1 MSTKIEPAANE
12 TSTPQVGLKGQ
23 MGVLQLVFTVV
34 AYNGPIVVFAGFLPL
49 VVLIGNGVGTPVAFL
64 VCGAVIALLA
74 YGLIKMSSK
83 LDRPGGF
90 YALITAGLGRV
101 SGLAAGLISIA
112 CYFAA
117 MIGVYALGGVGL
129 NRVVSEI
136 LGGPDLPWYLYGG
149 IMLLIVAPLGY
160 FNINLSARVLTI
172 LLLAEVALV
181 VVYDIAVLVRGGA
194 DGIGFESFSAPA
206 ITSGSIGLALLL
218 GIGLY
223 GGFEATVIFRDE
235 VKNPRRTIPIAT
247 IAVIAGL
254 AVLYSVSAWLFINS
268 YGAHAVMEVVTA
280 DYSVASTESVRE
292 YVGPVAYDLVT
303 IMIFTSSLA
312 LAIAAHN
319 VTSRY
324 LFNLSVDGIFPK
336 KLGSAHVRHVSP
348 HRASLVVTVA
358 SVIAL
363 VVTILLNVDSS
374 MVYYIFAGIYAYA
387 FVMMLTFVSLAVA
400 VYLFKN
406 RAGRSSIV
414 GGVLASVAFLIFAI
428 TLVLATQNF
437 TLLTATE
444 GVGQVILLSVI
455 WGFGI
460 VGAVLA
466 LILRVRKPEVYARI
480 GRQ

>member
-12 TSTPQVGLKGQ
+12 TSAPQVGLKGH

-34 AYNGPIVVFAGFLPL
+34 AYNGPIVVFAGFMP
-49 VVLIGNGVGTPVAFL
+49 VAVLIGNGVGTPVAIL

-74 YGLIKMSSK
+74 YGLVKMASK

-90 YALITAGLGRV
+90 YAIISAGLGRV
-101 SGLAAGLISIA
+101 PGLAAGLISIL
-112 CYFAA
+112 CYFGA
-117 MIGVYALGGVGL
+117 MVGVYALGGIAL
-129 NRVVSEI
+129 NRVVTEL
-136 LGGPDLPWYLYGG
+136 LGGPELPWYLYAG
-149 IMLLIVAPLGY
+149 IMLLVVAPLGY

-172 LLLAEVALV
+172 LLLAEVALIIA
-181 VVYDIAVLVRGGA
+181 YDIAVLAQGGA
-194 DGIGFESFSAPA
+194 EGIGFDSFTPSAV
-206 ITSGSIGLALLL
+206 TSGSIGIALLF

-247 IAVIAGL
+247 IAVVAGL
-254 AVLYSVSAWLFINS
+254 GVLYGLTAWLFINS
-268 YGAHAVMEVVTA
+268 YGAHAVMEVVTNNF
-280 DYSVASTESVRE
+280 VGASTESVRE
-292 YVGPVAYDLVT
+292 YVGPLAYDLV
-303 IMIFTSSLA
+303 IILLFTSCLA

-324 LFNLSVDGIFPK
+324 LFNLGADGIFPK
-336 KLGSAHVRHVSP
+336 KLGSAHGRHVSP

-358 SVIAL
+358 ALIAL
-363 VVTILLNVDSS
+363 LITVALNIDSS
-374 MVYYIFAGIYAYA
+374 MIYYVFAGIYAYA
-387 FVMMLTFVSLAVA
+387 FVMMLAFVSLAVA
-400 VYLFKN
+400 VYLLKN
-406 RAGRSSIV
+406 RSGTSSIV
-414 GGVLASVAFLIFAI
+414 GGVLASVAFVVFAI

-455 WGFGI
+455 WAFGI
-460 VGAVLA
+460 VGAALA
-466 LILRVRKPEVYARI
+466 LILRARKPEVYARI